1 MLVAV
6 VVTLLDQQIISYHY
20 ILLGFVLGGAFGAW
34 KAKTVE
40 MTAMPEMVSL
50 FNGFGGAASL
60 LLGWATLAGMS
71 VVTLN
76 TQSTF
81 TFVTLFFT
89 ILVGGITFSG
99 SVVAWGKLSGKM
111 SSKAVILLAFA
122 NSRSCTLL
130 AWVWWAIYLPQNQAI
145 PFGFTVQ

>member
-1 MLVAV
+1 MSDIVTVMVAV

-20 ILLGFVLGGAFGAW
+20 ILLGFVIGGAFGAW

-71 VVTLN
+71 LITLK
-76 TQSTF
+76 TW
-81 TFVTLFFT
+81 L
-89 ILVGGITFSG
+89 G
-99 SVVAWGKLSGKM
+99 
-111 SSKAVILLAFA
+111 
-122 NSRSCTLL
+122 RSL
-130 AWVWWAIYLPQNQAI
+130 
-145 PFGFTVQ
+145 G